1 MCPKTSRWRSCQRA
15 FDADDNLGEDTKRFI
30 DLADPTNPTPRAQTS
45 PVDLSDSLKPD
56 FEKRP
61 AAPSVRRLPEGYAR
75 HRAKNKREE

>member
-30 DLADPTNPTPRAQTS
+30 DLADPTNPTPTAQTS